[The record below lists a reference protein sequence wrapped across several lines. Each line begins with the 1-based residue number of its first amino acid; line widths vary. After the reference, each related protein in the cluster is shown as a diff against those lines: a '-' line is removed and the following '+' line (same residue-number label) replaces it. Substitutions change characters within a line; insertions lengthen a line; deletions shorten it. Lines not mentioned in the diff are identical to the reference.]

1 MHFRQKLGYPP
12 WTKPRAVFLLIK
24 IFKKIKKKPPY
35 DTLGHDPLP
44 YLGPRASQ
52 KKTAQHFVQIFE
64 KKGQIPAIW
73 KKRKPSEVRH
83 GRKNAYFWKIQKGGP
98 RGPPWASK
106 SKKAND
112 FDQPKKKRHRF

>member
-12 WTKPRAVFLLIK
+12 RTKPHAVFLLIK

-35 DTLGHDPLP
+35 EPLGHDPLP

-64 KKGQIPAIW
+64 KKVKFRRFE
-73 KKRKPSEVRH
+73 KKENRRKSVTGAKMHIFE
-83 GRKNAYFWKIQKGGP
+83 KFKKGALGAP
-98 RGPPWASK
+98 
-106 SKKAND
+106 
-112 FDQPKKKRHRF
+112 H